1 MKIIITG
8 SHGQLGNELSTILK
22 NGYSEIGTIDKQYK
36 NCDVVAVDVD
46 ELDIT
51 KSTDVFNFI
60 NKEQP
65 DIVIN
70 CAAMTNVDGCETN
83 LDVAMKVNA
92 MGPANL
98 AMACKK
104 VNAKL
109 VHISTDYVFP
119 GNGNSPYCEWD
130 ICSPNS
136 IYGKSKLL
144 GEQYVKEQINKY
156 FIVRTAWLYGYVGKN
171 FVKTMLELGK
181 TKKQLKVVNDQIGN
195 PTNANDLAYH
205 ILKIALTDNYGIYH
219 CTGIGDASWFEFASL
234 IMKYAKLDCEVL
246 PCSTDEFPSPTKRP
260 AFSSLDNLML
270 RCTVGD
276 EMRPWKEALNTY
288 LTKLLKE
295 N

>member
-219 CTGIGDASWFEFASL
+219 CTGNGDASWFEFASL

>member
-109 VHISTDYVFP
+109 DHISTDYVFP